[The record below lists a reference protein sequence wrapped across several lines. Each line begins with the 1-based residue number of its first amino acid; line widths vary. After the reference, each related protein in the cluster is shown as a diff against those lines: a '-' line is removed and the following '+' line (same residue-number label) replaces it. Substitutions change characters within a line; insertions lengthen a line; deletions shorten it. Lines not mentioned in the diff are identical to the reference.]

1 MGMDFHNQQN
11 RLTYTARE
19 ANKSWIETIS
29 KLISINDISKAADIG
44 CGGGIYSKAMAD
56 VGVTSVTGVDFSE
69 AMLEGA
75 KEYCEGYENISLRY
89 GNALETGL
97 DDNSYDL
104 VLERALIHHIKDLQP
119 CFEEAYRILQNDGIY
134 IVQDRTPEDCLLE
147 GDENHIRGY
156 FFELFPQLIEKETRR
171 RFHSQF
177 VIKTLKAAGF
187 KHIKEEKFWEVR
199 KVYENKEQLF
209 KDLSERTGRSILHE
223 LDDEE
228 LKSLIT
234 HIDKSISTDQDLIEK
249 DRWTVWKAVK

>member
-11 RLTYTARE
+11 RLTYTTRE

-44 CGGGIYSKAMAD
+44 CGGGIYSKAMAE

-75 KEYCEGYENISLRY
+75 KEHCEGYENISLRY

-134 IVQDRTPEDCLLE
+134 IIQDRTPEDCLLE
-147 GDENHIRGY
+147 GDEKHIRGY
-156 FFELFPQLIEKETRR
+156 FFELFPQLIEKETKR

-177 VIKTLKAAGF
+177 VINTLKAAGF

-228 LKSLIT
+228 LKSLIA
-234 HIDKSISTDQDLIEK
+234 HIDKSITTNQDLIEK
-249 DRWTVWKAVK
+249 DRWTIWKAVK